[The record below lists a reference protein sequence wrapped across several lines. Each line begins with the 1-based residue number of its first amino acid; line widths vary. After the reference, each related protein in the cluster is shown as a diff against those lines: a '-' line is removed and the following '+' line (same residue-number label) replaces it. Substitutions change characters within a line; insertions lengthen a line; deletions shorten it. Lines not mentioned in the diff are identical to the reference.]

1 MWHVKDYIPS
11 PIEYCLNDESWFSF
25 IQNILNR
32 IVFSFLKE
40 IVSHCFKFSKKL
52 NYAFVYLALRN
63 FMFPLAVKQQT
74 CLYDLNPIRLF
85 LV

>member
-1 MWHVKDYIPS
+1 MWHVRGYISS
-11 PIEYCLNDESWFSF
+11 PIEYCLKDDGWFSF

-40 IVSHCFKFSKKL
+40 IVSHCFKFSKRL

-63 FMFPLAVKQQT
+63 FMFPLVVKST
-74 CLYDLNPIRLF
+74 DLPL
-85 LV
+85 